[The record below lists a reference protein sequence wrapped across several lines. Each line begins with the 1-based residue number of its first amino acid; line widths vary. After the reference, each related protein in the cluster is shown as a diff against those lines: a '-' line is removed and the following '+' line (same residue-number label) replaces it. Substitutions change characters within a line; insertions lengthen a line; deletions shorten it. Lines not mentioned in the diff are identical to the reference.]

1 MTTPPKTNDGK
12 AAAAPGQPDAVTPVV
27 ARTEAVNGG
36 APRPFS
42 GAGAAASRPV
52 ASARPVRP
60 FEGQNRPP
68 LSQQAPAAKP
78 QGGALATRPIPVQP
92 MAQPA
97 PAPLPAARPAPGPAG
112 AAGGHTVQG
121 RAACALARCQ

>member
-12 AAAAPGQPDAVTPVV
+12 TAAAPGQPDAVNPVV
-27 ARTEAVNGG
+27 ARAEAVNGG
-36 APRPFS
+36 ASRPFS
-42 GAGAAASRPV
+42 GAAASRPV

-97 PAPLPAARPAPGPAG
+97 QAPLPAARPAPGQPVPAG
-112 AAGGHTVQG
+112 PGGAQTT
-121 RAACALARCQ
+121 